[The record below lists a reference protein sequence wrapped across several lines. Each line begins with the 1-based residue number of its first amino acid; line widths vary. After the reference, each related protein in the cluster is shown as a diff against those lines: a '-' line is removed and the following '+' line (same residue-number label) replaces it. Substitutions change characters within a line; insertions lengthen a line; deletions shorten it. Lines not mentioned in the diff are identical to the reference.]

1 MRPWR
6 GRLARSCAQGT
17 VTRPK
22 AGSAD
27 ITKFTPVA
35 EGGSG
40 HGGVVVVAVAV
51 VGGGGGR

>member
-6 GRLARSCAQGT
+6 GRLAGSCAQGT